1 MLKLKNVIS
10 ERVESGTKYVE
21 ALLYAD
27 TKSEVTNSITGSD
40 VEGLANDVE
49 LDTGSM
55 VLTAAFEP
63 AQKNSSGQWI
73 WG

>member
-27 TKSEVTNSITGSD
+27 TKSEVTDSINGSD